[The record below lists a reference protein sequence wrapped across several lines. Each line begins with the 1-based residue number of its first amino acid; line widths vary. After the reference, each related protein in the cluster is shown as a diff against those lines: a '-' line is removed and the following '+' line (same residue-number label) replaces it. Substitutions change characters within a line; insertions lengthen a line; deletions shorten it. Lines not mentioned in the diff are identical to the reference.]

1 MRQLVVLAV
10 LVALAAASPRE
21 RRSEL
26 LQEYEKCRGGA
37 GVCVPYYLCQN
48 DTVVTDGAGI
58 IDIRLGPVQECPN
71 FIHTCCKNPVITAT
85 PKPPQIYEPVCGI
98 RNTQGIDV
106 RITGF
111 KSNETQVGEFPW
123 MAAVLKK
130 EVVSGEEIN
139 LYVCGGSL
147 IHPSIVMTAAHCVYK
162 HAGSPSPYRVRLGE
176 WDTQNEYEPY
186 KHQERN
192 VVQVI
197 THPKFNPSN
206 LHNDYA
212 LLKLEYPVE
221 LSLNVNPICL
231 DNSPSIKDPKH
242 DCVVTGWGKDRFG
255 KAGVF
260 QNVLKKI
267 DLPFYYFDACQNA
280 LRTTRLG
287 PFFKLDPSFLCAG
300 GQEGK
305 DSCSGDGGS
314 PLVCLDSSKS
324 QYVQI
329 GMVAWGIGCGT
340 GGIPGVYADVLY
352 GYDWILNE
360 APKLLSD
367 VDRPVTDYWKYA

>member
-1 MRQLVVLAV
+1 
-10 LVALAAASPRE
+10 
-21 RRSEL
+21 
-26 LQEYEKCRGGA
+26 
-37 GVCVPYYLCQN
+37 
-48 DTVVTDGAGI
+48 
-58 IDIRLGPVQECPN
+58 
-71 FIHTCCKNPVITAT
+71 
-85 PKPPQIYEPVCGI
+85 
-98 RNTQGIDV
+98 
-106 RITGF
+106 
-111 KSNETQVGEFPW
+111 

-130 EVVSGEEIN
+130 EVVSGQEIN

-147 IHPSIVMTAAHCVYK
+147 IHPSLVLTAAHCVFP
-162 HAGSPSPYRVRLGE
+162 HATGPSPYRVRLGE

-186 KHQERN
+186 KHQERD
-192 VVQVI
+192 VVQVV
-197 THPKFNPSN
+197 THPYFNPSN

-212 LLKLEYPVE
+212 LLKLDYPIE

-231 DNSPSIKDPKH
+231 NSNPSIKDPLH

-255 KAGVF
+255 KEGVF

-267 DLPFYYFDACQNA
+267 DLRFYYFDACQSA

-287 PFFKLDPSFLCAG
+287 PFFNLDPSFLCAG
-300 GQEGK
+300 GEEGK

-314 PLVCLDSSKS
+314 PLVCLDSAQK

-352 GYDWILNE
+352 GYDWIVQE
-360 APKLLSD
+360 ADKLVAQGEL
-367 VDRPVTDYWKYA
+367 PVIDYWKYPY